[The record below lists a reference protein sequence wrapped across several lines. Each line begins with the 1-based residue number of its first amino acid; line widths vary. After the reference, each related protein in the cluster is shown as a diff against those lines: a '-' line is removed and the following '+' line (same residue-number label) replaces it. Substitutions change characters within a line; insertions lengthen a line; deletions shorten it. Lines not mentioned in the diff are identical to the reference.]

1 MPMSTAKTETIP
13 TVDRKPHA
21 AFFRQSGWLMV
32 ANIVGGL
39 MTLGVHPLNKRIPDS
54 EYTAFGVLLMVVSCL
69 PTMPLQMVF
78 AQQSALALANGR
90 ERQLAGMI
98 RLVWLWTFIVWALGA
113 LAVFLFQGAIVQ
125 LWQLPGV
132 AGLLVTLPLLLVSL
146 WVPLFSGVL
155 QGRQDFFWLGWA
167 SILGGAGRLGFAV
180 LLVLALGFGATGL
193 ITGALI
199 GMGMTAVIAIWRTRD
214 LWSLRAEP
222 FDVKSLLRQVLPL
235 VFGFGACQFMFTSDT
250 MFAKAYFS
258 PDAMKPYLAA
268 GTLARGL
275 LWLVLP
281 LATVM
286 FPKIVHANAR
296 SEKNNLFGLVVLGTA
311 GFGIC
316 GMAGLWLVGPLLV
329 KIIYKTGDL
338 AGTMAL
344 IPWYA
349 GAMVPLAMANVLVND
364 LLARVQFRVVP
375 FMVALALAYGF
386 ALPLMLNHFPGRLEI
401 VPQTLGAFNLLL
413 FLVCAWFTWGAKAK
427 TKMEDGR

>member
-1 MPMSTAKTETIP
+1 MSTAKTETIP
-13 TVDRKPHA
+13 TVDHKPHA
-21 AFFRQSGWLMV
+21 AFFRQSGWLMI
-32 ANIVGGL
+32 ANIVGGA
-39 MTLGVHPLNKRIPDS
+39 MTLGVHPLNKHIPDS

-78 AQQSALALANGR
+78 AQQSALALATGR

-125 LWQLPGV
+125 RWQLPGA
-132 AGLLVTLPLLLVSL
+132 AGLLVTLPLLLISL

-155 QGRQDFFWLGWA
+155 QGRQDFFWLGW
-167 SILGGAGRLGFAV
+167 STLLGSTGRLGIAAF
-180 LLVLALGFGATGL
+180 LVLALGFGAAGMMA
-193 ITGALI
+193 GALI
-199 GMGMTAVIAIWRTRD
+199 GIGMTALITIWRTRD

-222 FDVKSLLRQVLPL
+222 FDVNSLLRQVLPL
-235 VFGFGACQFMFTSDT
+235 VLGFGAYQFMFTSDT
-250 MFAKAYFS
+250 MFAKVYFS
-258 PDAMKPYLAA
+258 PDAMKPYVAA
-268 GTLARGL
+268 GTMSRGM

-311 GFGIC
+311 GLGIC
-316 GMAGLWLVGPLLV
+316 CMAGLWLVGPLLV
-329 KIIYKTGDL
+329 KIIFKSGDL

-349 GAMVPLAMANVLVND
+349 GAMVPLTMANVLVND
-364 LLARVQFRVVP
+364 LLARLQFRVVP
-375 FMVALALAYGF
+375 FMVALVMAYGF
-386 ALPLMLNHFPGRLEI
+386 VLPAMLNRFPGRLEI
-401 VPQTLGAFNLLL
+401 VLQTLAAFNLLL
-413 FLVCAWFTWGAKAK
+413 FLVCAWFTWGVKQKAK
-427 TKMEDGR
+427 MEEGR